1 MENEKEQTKTIKEI
15 LLETTNPQ
23 ERYQLIIEL
32 GKALPIMPKKFLI
45 DDNRVKGCQ
54 STLYIHTLLEN
65 DQIKFFAHSD
75 ALISK
80 GLAAILIHFYENM
93 SLENMLNTP
102 PTFIQEL
109 DLLSSLSFNRS
120 NGFAH
125 IYQKMKLEA
134 LRLLVEKHQN

>member
-1 MENEKEQTKTIKEI
+1 MKKEQVRTQVIEEI
-15 LLETTNPQ
+15 LLEVTEPQ

-32 GKALPIMPKKFLI
+32 GKSLPAMPQKFFT

-54 STLYIHTLLEN
+54 STLYLHTFLEN
-65 DQIKFFAHSD
+65 DRLKFFAHCD

-80 GLAAILIHFYENM
+80 GLAAILIRFYENQT
-93 SLENMLNTP
+93 LEHMLHTP

-109 DLLSSLSFNRS
+109 DLLTSLSFNRS

-125 IYQKMKLEA
+125 IYQKMKQDA
-134 LRLLVEKHQN
+134 LKLLIEKHKN